1 MRAKACRL
9 KQLAPWELL
18 GLHLPSFYGHAGQQW
33 WHWWVGGIT
42 VSSTL
47 PKQGSPLQ

>member
-9 KQLAPWELL
+9 KQLAPWELP
-18 GLHLPSFYGHAGQQW
+18 GLQLPSFCGHAGQQW

-42 VSSTL
+42 VSSTS